1 MKSGTNCLS
10 KIRFFV
16 PIVAILGLGLVFVAC
31 GGNADPTATAAPS
44 QSLAQPTNAPA
55 PSQSSVQPTSAPVP
69 STNQP
74 ANLPTLSNSDAVP
87 AMTKLNLNS
96 ASGDDYMK
104 TIPNF
109 PNRMVREF
117 LEYRPY
123 VSIQQFRKEIGKY
136 VGEQQTAEW
145 EKYVYVP
152 VDPNQSDKETLKQMP
167 GVTDDL
173 AGQLIAAR
181 PYASNDAFLA
191 KLVALGVA
199 KDAAAGYLQ

>member
-1 MKSGTNCLS
+1 MKSGTNRLS

-16 PIVAILGLGLVFVAC
+16 PMVAIPGLLLVFVAC
-31 GGNADPTATAAPS
+31 GGNAVPTTAPAPT
-44 QSLAQPTNAPA
+44 QSSLQPTGAPAPTQAGAQATNAP
-55 PSQSSVQPTSAPVP
+55 VPT
-69 STNQP
+69 TNQP
-74 ANLPTLSNSDAVP
+74 SNLPTPSNSDAVP

-152 VDPNQSDKETLKQMP
+152 VDPNQSDKETLKQLP

-191 KLVALGVA
+191 KLAALGVA
-199 KDAAAGYLQ
+199 KDAAGYLQ